1 MSRNMSE
8 RSSQESLASTPR
20 PSHASSVVFST
31 QDTRTPDASPLVSV
45 KHTISPSP
53 TTRPSLDS
61 PTNASPMLRSKS
73 FVDEEERSSVDD
85 WGLDE
90 LSDSE
95 GGTEATTVYQSH
107 RDVESTDSILVG
119 RANSERGPAVNST
132 RSTESVRNAS
142 HRDTITLRAF
152 DENVD
157 PKATL
162 GASDLAD
169 VSNVIGMY
177 ADPAAAR
184 DDWGDD
190 FDLEE
195 VSSKRDGSNES
206 RTGDEGPASAP
217 SWFVE
222 KDVGRIGFELKEI
235 TETVPAGRALRNVY
249 NPATAEVL
257 LGSDDSL
264 RMRGVPDSAFATP
277 VLTYSSLL
285 TFPGIGYKASLVHPS
300 CTRVKELFSRYQR
313 TIRRHFD
320 ALVRDSGGTIVLDEQ
335 THGVYKFS
343 GDEDVARLAKQN
355 TDMAPDLLAWKLEW
369 AITNRSVIDHARYL
383 LALSK
388 IFKGIANF
396 KEALRLIRE
405 AILAV
410 ASAEESNM
418 AIAIAVELE
427 YEHAILNRALGAL
440 GDCDQSLRR
449 AMILGAKLA
458 SRHEELNDLL
468 GPQQRGLWWQLRCKY
483 LLAELAFD
491 LNNMDAAVQF
501 FSEYVVESMTRMIGL
516 TAPPRSEDTI
526 LGAEFMRYC
535 LFSPRRL
542 VLALWNTLICL
553 GELRCF
559 AAAADMAGLTSFV
572 ASSFGYEDVN
582 NAASIIRVRVR
593 EIVVELRQQ
602 YDEITKGILQDSTSV
617 SEDADNLTGRNPL
630 GQVPVSDFGFEDDDL
645 GYIGN
650 ELEEDWD
657 AQLEKELNIKIERCC
672 DEDRSVDVSSHD
684 ADGNPLLSSPAN
696 EVHTASFHN
705 SHSGQDPR
713 GSTSGKDD
721 TNVSKIYAQQTSLRW
736 ETGSRKGN
744 LTEVELRQYLGRV
757 GGAASNLSARHMFP
771 KPTQPFDGRP
781 MGPREHENFLRRFVR
796 SKDPISG
803 RRILH
808 GLPVSPQWEPSS
820 ICKLKL
826 DFNELSHVSISE
838 LGRDV
843 LAEGWGLRVLD
854 IIWKIVRS
862 EVELSQK
869 QAKVRELMLNSFSR
883 FLIAVKK
890 RHAHT
895 ESERELRI
903 STIAALLDSLRVAR
917 DIITENGSEAS
928 WFSRASM
935 VLGMAAKA
943 VTPAAKAAVELFQAE
958 SRAHCGLR
966 AVVSKALLDRCARAS
981 NESGIQSS
989 DDKGEKSS
997 LSSLPPPKQPSVPP
1011 ALRQT
1016 VVDVLHA
1023 LYWRTKASFD
1033 ESSNVDSLERLLH
1046 AEVAAT
1052 LYLTGS
1058 GVSPV
1063 NGSSIDL
1070 TVEATVLCIAEKE
1083 KAKLDDSKTLVDE
1096 TRRVSPSELIDELQ
1110 SLWSALPSSGGLVR
1124 AKVSYALALHS
1135 RVERR
1140 NYGRAE
1146 RFLFDGLRSIHFIST
1161 AQGYPHTF
1169 FSSLLYV
1176 CPVSIVSAPLAQAI
1190 LRAYGTLAVSHSKY
1204 RYGLAALEAATDAC
1218 KVRSMN
1224 EQVYR
1229 SALSSVI
1236 EVALDNSDWR
1246 RALVLLYN
1254 LRSLV
1259 HPKDGLRNEFLHLCL
1274 KLHRV
1279 CFDVGCFE
1287 ASIVPLRAYSALIY
1301 EERLRVLLQ
1310 RYRRRL
1316 AKKARSRFRRHF
1328 PSSPLPK
1335 ILPGGSVF
1343 PNGRNT
1349 LASFFE
1355 VPVATAT
1362 HDSAILRSAVR
1373 LEKRARSS
1381 TAVVPISTTADES
1394 NALRHFTALL
1404 WPLTISLYPSL
1415 RTSAKIQESGDGLP
1429 ASSKTERLGKN
1440 AQGSSSKAGGKTG
1453 AAKSVIVAGAGYEDV
1468 DHCKEEQ
1475 RELFRI
1481 EAEQEVVADCDR
1493 YRVELLR
1500 AQTEYAMSHFT
1511 AAEQRCRGLLDMKIP
1526 HAGRFKVLEI
1536 LARIRLKR
1544 REITRCLELIEQMEN
1559 EHRFAE
1565 ESRDTSSRVE
1575 AQPVSEHQRVS
1586 LFRLHDLN
1594 EEANN
1599 DERPSLFVP
1608 QVTFLRATALIHGG
1622 RLKEALHVADEAV
1635 GLCDE
1640 HAFWNLG
1647 RLHHLRGKAL
1657 FALSSNTTAP
1667 IDQLSQIEKGVTE
1680 SAQVDLEVTEL
1691 TMTAFETASRYY
1703 DAAGD
1708 EVCAAKSDLRWAR
1721 TCIDLL
1727 FRRVVLK
1734 ANCGG
1739 GMSLKEACLVL
1750 DKRIVVGD
1758 VVDTIHGAITIAQ
1771 SANIPLLLIDAM
1783 AALAEIKCIQKQPAS
1798 SWLFWVSEAWKLF
1811 SRLFTDAEDFTVV
1824 LSALAPVSTLFRLRN
1839 ICGRLVR
1846 VVMCEEQGGHV
1857 SEMNKHLR
1865 LFEAYVTLQI
1875 SIERKMNLASSAHS
1889 QDSFNALER
1898 EETEPDTLTE
1908 ESFRMES
1915 KHDFATNS
1923 AKRGASKSAGL
1934 GNRRRSKLEKGN
1946 MNSSN
1951 DLLLERVTEKVS
1963 QKSAPHRPAGA
1974 FLHILSNEGVALGRQ
1989 GFSVFINRPRQQVIS
2004 AVKGT
2009 GAVLIP
2015 TNFFSN
2021 SKAAPGHE
2029 LGRDAEMIFP
2039 FKPSVGLGAMQI
2051 LDDVRTNERMDLT
2064 SHTQLGEYRTVLE
2077 LSRASARTGC
2087 MHAEPMMTENIPEM
2101 SKDDIRQDEE
2111 QFLDARKSTSE
2122 LHETTTTARQ
2132 TFMSAKDDD
2141 TEEVNVRSSKTSK
2154 AAKLEMEEGEA
2165 DRGKESSL
2173 NELVE
2178 LVKIVREEVEGGSM
2192 LTKGPSPIF
2201 GKAVSERVWSHLQRI
2216 KMETKRYM
2224 HGEISFEQLADR
2236 NSDALLGW
2244 MHCIPLYR
2252 KEWPVPES
2260 IGRRLVYVL
2269 YAHGVVGYYSVE
2281 RGGSIERIAFGG
2293 KQYREGERGGNH
2305 YASSGLRISRNDN
2318 IRSPTKGERMYLSEL
2333 VRGFKRDEVWYK
2345 NRDSEIVNGLANC
2358 VLRAPRLLLSSST
2371 PAQKSRSRPIV
2382 LIADLSLQII
2392 PWELFF
2398 DHVVI
2403 RSHCLLDVIRGLQEE
2418 SATCSESMKGSED
2431 PAVAANKK
2439 VARFISFVP
2448 SRREIADL
2456 ERTEEARRQQLAFQ
2470 GLLRLNHMNAT
2481 SLTAFLGLGGFSDPT
2496 ALNAVARPTGP
2507 LSSPLSQSRK
2517 AVKLFGLRI
2526 SANIGRRNYPH
2537 VDFLRV
2543 PGLGSATMWDL
2554 KEAAMVLQPSFNDKD
2569 EPRRDLGAYLPVFM
2583 FSYADLVDSS
2593 DSVFGLRKLVPDGI
2607 LMFTPAIHMKVLAR
2621 HLEDDELSVEL
2632 GRASG
2637 RMHNRIFPDVMASA
2651 RVLVEYVSRFSRDKR
2666 IPIVVFLGQRLV
2678 DVFPRKRGTRVGGS
2692 ERKERPA
2699 AERLAQLAGGAG
2711 VAGIFAAQ

>member
-1 MSRNMSE
+1 M
-8 RSSQESLASTPR
+8 
-20 PSHASSVVFST
+20 
-31 QDTRTPDASPLVSV
+31 QDMRTPDLSLSMPL
-45 KHTISPSP
+45 KYTASPSP

-61 PTNASPMLRSKS
+61 PMNASPMLHSKS
-73 FVDEEERSSVDD
+73 FADEGTRSSVDD

-90 LSDSE
+90 VSGSE
-95 GGTEATTVYQSH
+95 DGTEAATVHQSH
-107 RDVESTDSILVG
+107 RDMESTDSIFAG
-119 RANSERGPAVNST
+119 RANSERTPAVNSM
-132 RSTESVRNAS
+132 RSTDSVRNTS

-152 DENVD
+152 DESVD

-162 GASDLAD
+162 VASDLAN

-195 VSSKRDGSNES
+195 VSSKRDGSSES
-206 RTGDEGPASAP
+206 RAGDEGPASAP

-222 KDVGRIGFELKEI
+222 KDIGRVSFELKEI
-235 TETVPAGRALRNVY
+235 TETVPLGGTLRSAY

-264 RMRGVPDSAFATP
+264 RMRGVPESAFATP
-277 VLTYSSLL
+277 NLSYSSLL
-285 TFPGIGYKASLVHPS
+285 TFPGIGYKASIVHPS

-320 ALVRDSGGTIVLDEQ
+320 ALVRDSGGTIALDEQ
-335 THGVYKFS
+335 TREVYKFS
-343 GDEDVARLAKQN
+343 GDEDVARVAKQN
-355 TDMAPDLLAWKLEW
+355 TDLAADMLTWKLEW
-369 AITNRSVIDHARYL
+369 AIINRNVIDHARYL
-383 LALSK
+383 LTLSK
-388 IFKGIANF
+388 IFKGSANF

-405 AILAV
+405 ALLAV
-410 ASAEESNM
+410 STAEESNM
-418 AIAIAVELE
+418 AIAIAAELE

-440 GDCDQSLRR
+440 GDCDQSLRQ
-449 AMILGAKLA
+449 AMALGAKLA
-458 SRHEELNDLL
+458 SRSEESDDLL

-491 LNNMDAAVQF
+491 LSNMDAAVQF
-501 FSEYVVESMTRMIGL
+501 FSEYVVESVTRMVGL
-516 TAPPRSEDTI
+516 IAPPRSEDAI

-559 AAAADMAGLTSFV
+559 AAAADMAGLTCFV

-582 NAASIIRVRVR
+582 NAASVIRVRVR

-602 YDEITKGILQDSTSV
+602 YDDITKDILNDSNSV
-617 SEDADNLTGRNPL
+617 SEGVGNLSNRNSL
-630 GQVPVSDFGFEDDDL
+630 GQIPISKFGYDDDDL
-645 GYIGN
+645 GDIGN
-650 ELEEDWD
+650 NIEEDWD
-657 AQLEKELNIKIERCC
+657 AQLQKELNIKIERCC
-672 DEDRSVDVSSHD
+672 DADQSVDVCSHD
-684 ADGNPLLSSPAN
+684 ADGNPLPSSPAN
-696 EVHTASFHN
+696 EAHIPPLPN
-705 SHSGQDPR
+705 SYSGQDLR
-713 GSTSGKDD
+713 GSFGGKDD
-721 TNVSKIYAQQTSLRW
+721 ASMHKMNMRQTSLRW

-757 GGAASNLSARHMFP
+757 GGAASNLSAQHMFP

-796 SKDPISG
+796 SKDPVSS

-820 ICKLKL
+820 VCKLKL
-826 DFNELSHVSISE
+826 DFNELLHVTVSE

-843 LAEGWGLRVLD
+843 MAEGWGLRVLD

-862 EVELSQK
+862 EGELSRK
-869 QAKVRELMLNSFSR
+869 RLKVRQLILDSFSR
-883 FLIAVKK
+883 FSTAVK
-890 RHAHT
+890 RTPAHT
-895 ESERELRI
+895 ESERELRVN
-903 STIAALLDSLRVAR
+903 TIAALLDSLRVAR
-917 DIITENGSEAS
+917 DIVTENGSEAG
-928 WFSRASM
+928 WFCRASM

-966 AVVSKALLDRCARAS
+966 AVVSKALLDRCVRAS
-981 NESGIQSS
+981 NKSGIEVR
-989 DDKGEKSS
+989 DEMGENSS
-997 LSSLPPPKQPSVPP
+997 LSSPSPSKQPDIPPP
-1011 ALRQT
+1011 LCQT

-1033 ESSNVDSLERLLH
+1033 ESSDIDSLERLLH

-1052 LYLTGS
+1052 LFLTGS

-1063 NGSSIDL
+1063 DGSSIDL
-1070 TVEATVLCIAEKE
+1070 TVEPSILSNAEKK
-1083 KAKLDDSKTLVDE
+1083 KAKSDDSKTFVDE
-1096 TRRVSPSELIDELQ
+1096 TRRVSASELVNELQ
-1110 SLWSALPSSGGLVR
+1110 SLWSVLPSSGGLIR

-1140 NYGRAE
+1140 NYSRAE

-1176 CPVSIVSAPLAQAI
+1176 CPVSVVSAPLAEAI
-1190 LRAYGTLAVSHSKY
+1190 LQAYGTLAVSHSKY

-1218 KVRSMN
+1218 KVRCMSG
-1224 EQVYR
+1224 QVYR

-1236 EVALDNSDWR
+1236 DVALDNSDWR

-1254 LRSLV
+1254 LRTFV
-1259 HPKDGLRNEFLHLCL
+1259 HPKDGLRNEFLHSCL
-1274 KLHRV
+1274 KLHRI
-1279 CFDVGCFE
+1279 CFNVGCFE

-1335 ILPGGSVF
+1335 ILSGSSVF
-1343 PNGRNT
+1343 PTGRNT
-1349 LASFFE
+1349 LAPFFE
-1355 VPVATAT
+1355 VPVVTGT
-1362 HDSAILRSAVR
+1362 HDSPIIRSTVR
-1373 LEKRARSS
+1373 FEERARSS
-1381 TAVVPISTTADES
+1381 KAVVPISTASDGS
-1394 NALRHFTALL
+1394 SALRRLTALL
-1404 WPLTISLYPSL
+1404 WPLTISLYPSVRPL
-1415 RTSAKIQESGDGLP
+1415 AKIQESNVTTP
-1429 ASSKTERLGKN
+1429 ASSKAEGLGTEAPK
-1440 AQGSSSKAGGKTG
+1440 SPSKSEAKAG
-1453 AAKSVIVAGAGYEDV
+1453 AAKSVIVAGAGYEDA
-1468 DHCKEEQ
+1468 DRYKEEQ
-1475 RELFRI
+1475 RELLRI

-1500 AQTEYAMSHFT
+1500 AQTEYAMSDFP
-1511 AAEQRCRGLLDMKIP
+1511 AAEERCRGLLDMKIP

-1559 EHRFAE
+1559 EHKFAE
-1565 ESRDTSSRVE
+1565 EARDTVSKVE
-1575 AQPVSEHQRVS
+1575 VQPVSEHQRVS
-1586 LFRLHDLN
+1586 LFRLHDPN
-1594 EEANN
+1594 EN
-1599 DERPSLFVP
+1599 DKNDKKPPLFVP
-1608 QVTFLRATALIHGG
+1608 QVTFLRVTALIHGG
-1622 RLKEALHVADEAV
+1622 RLNEALHTADEAV

-1647 RLHHLRGKAL
+1647 RLYHLRGKAL
-1657 FALSSNTTAP
+1657 FAMSSSTTAP
-1667 IDQLSQIEKGVTE
+1667 IDKLDQIEKGATE
-1680 SAQVDLEVTEL
+1680 STQMDLKVTEL
-1691 TMTAFETASRYY
+1691 TMVAFETASRFY

-1708 EVCAAKSDLRWAR
+1708 EVCAAKSDLQWAR

-1734 ANCGG
+1734 ASCGG
-1739 GMSLKEACLVL
+1739 GMSLREACLIL
-1750 DKRIVVGD
+1750 DKRIVVDD
-1758 VVDTIHGAITIAQ
+1758 VVDTIHGVITIAQ
-1771 SANIPLLLIDAM
+1771 TANIPLLLIDAM

-1811 SRLFTDAEDFTVV
+1811 SRLFTNGEDFTVV

-1846 VVMCEEQGGHV
+1846 VVMCEEQGSHV

-1889 QDSFNALER
+1889 Q
-1898 EETEPDTLTE
+1898 
-1908 ESFRMES
+1908 ESFSTLEGEEAESETLAQESLRTES
-1915 KHDFATNS
+1915 KHEFSTEDV
-1923 AKRGASKSAGL
+1923 KKGGIKSAGI
-1934 GNRRRSKLEKGN
+1934 GKRRRSKVEKGN
-1946 MNSSN
+1946 MNAPR
-1951 DLLLERVTEKVS
+1951 DALPERVSEMVS
-1963 QKSAPHRPAGA
+1963 QKSAPRRPAGA

-2004 AVKGT
+2004 AVKET

-2051 LDDVRTNERMDLT
+2051 LDDIGIHEMRNITD
-2064 SHTQLGEYRTVLE
+2064 HTQPGEYKTVVE
-2077 LSRASARTGC
+2077 LPKASAHAGSV
-2087 MHAEPMMTENIPEM
+2087 HAEPVLAVNASEM
-2101 SKDDIRQDEE
+2101 SKGDIERDEE
-2111 QFLDARKSTSE
+2111 QFLDARKSTAEPHDS
-2122 LHETTTTARQ
+2122 TGSARQ
-2132 TFMSAKDDD
+2132 TFISARDD
-2141 TEEVNVRSSKTSK
+2141 TAQADHVHSSKNSK
-2154 AAKLEMEEGEA
+2154 TTELEREENVSMSQ
-2165 DRGKESSL
+2165 ESPR

-2178 LVKIVREEVEGGSM
+2178 LVKVVREEVEGGNI
-2192 LTKGPSPIF
+2192 LTKGSSSIF
-2201 GKAVSERVWSHLQRI
+2201 GKTVSERVWSHLQRI

-2224 HGEISFEQLADR
+2224 HGKISFAQLADR

-2252 KEWPVPES
+2252 KEWSVPES

-2293 KQYREGERGGNH
+2293 KQCREDERSRNH
-2305 YASSGLRISRNDN
+2305 YASSGVQFSKNDN
-2318 IRSPTKGERMYLSEL
+2318 IRSLTRSERMYLSEL
-2333 VRGFKRDEVWYK
+2333 VKGFKRDEVWHK

-2358 VLRAPRLLLSSST
+2358 VLKAPRLLLSLST
-2371 PAQKSRSRPIV
+2371 PAHKSRSRPIV

-2418 SATCSESMKGSED
+2418 FTTCSESVKGSED
-2431 PAVAANKK
+2431 PTVAANRK
-2439 VARFISFVP
+2439 VARFISFGP
-2448 SRREIADL
+2448 SRRETIDL

-2470 GLLRLNHMNAT
+2470 GLLRLNHMSAT

-2507 LSSPLSQSRK
+2507 LSSPLSQSRR
-2517 AVKLFGLRI
+2517 AVKLLGLRI

-2543 PGLGSATMWDL
+2543 AGLGSATMWDL
-2554 KEAAMVLQPSFNDKD
+2554 KEAAMIWQPIFNDKD

-2637 RMHNRIFPDVMASA
+2637 RMQNRIFPDVTASA

-2678 DVFPRKRGTRVGGS
+2678 DVFPRKRSARVGGGGGG
-2692 ERKERPA
+2692 RKERPA
-2699 AERLAQLAGGAG
+2699 AERLAQLAGGRG
-2711 VAGIFAAQ
+2711 VAGMFAAQ